1 MNKSELDKMDRRS
14 AITGLLACRDEPF
27 FPLYLMYAVTP
38 SSLVNAATLPKYW
51 YRYV

>member
-14 AITGLLACRDEPF
+14 AITGLLACDEPF

-38 SSLVNAATLPKYW
+38 SSLVNAATLPKYC